1 MLGLTASDMLRE
13 VKIVYEGIASADA
26 PGYTNLQWSILLTQ
40 AQEKVIRDILDSG
53 LERDSDSKIALANIT
68 KTPDPITSGISS
80 YILLPN
86 AYLVNFTDPSFN
98 PLHIES
104 EFIKIPS
111 GQLIPVKEIT
121 WDEYGTSIGNPYS
134 NPSIKSVFWK
144 LMTDFGNVF
153 ITDGSVMSAYVI
165 TYVERPTP
173 IIVSDISPKE
183 VEGLSAPTD
192 CILHHSIHRKIVD
205 KAATLANAYV
215 KDQLGYQISNIEST
229 K

>member
-40 AQEKVIRDILDSG
+40 AQEKIIRDILDQG
-53 LERDSDSKIALANIT
+53 LERDSDSKLALANIT
-68 KTPDPITSGISS
+68 KTISKTSGISA
-80 YILLPN
+80 YPTLPN
-86 AYLVNFTDPSFN
+86 AYTISFTDPNFN
-98 PLHIES
+98 PLHVEA
-104 EFIKIPS
+104 EFIKIAS
-111 GQLIPVKEIT
+111 GALIPLKEVT
-121 WDEYGTSIGNPYS
+121 WDEYGLQIDNPHS

-144 LMTDFGNVF
+144 LVTDFGNVF
-153 ITDGSVMSAYVI
+153 ITDGSAISEYMIVYVA
-165 TYVERPTP
+165 RPTP
-173 IIVSDISPKE
+173 IIVADISPKE
-183 VEGLSAPTD
+183 VEGLSAITN

-215 KDQLGYQISNIEST
+215 KDQIGYQISNAEEN